1 MFPLISSFS
10 TTPETRIKLICNEK
24 VEQNIYTIEI
34 NGEQN
39 IYTIE
44 INGEQNIY
52 TIEINMF
59 LKVFL

>member
-44 INGEQNIY
+44 IN
-52 TIEINMF
+52 MF